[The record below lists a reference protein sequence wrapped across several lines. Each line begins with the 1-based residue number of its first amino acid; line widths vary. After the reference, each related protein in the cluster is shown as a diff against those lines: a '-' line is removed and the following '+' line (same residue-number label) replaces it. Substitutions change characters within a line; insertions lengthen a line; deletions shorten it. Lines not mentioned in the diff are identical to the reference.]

1 MVQTYDGKQNTLAS
15 RLEKS
20 NKYAGI
26 FTKTAQGLPGDSND
40 VFVQLGLYWQL
51 HLAYDG
57 GEKPMDFYNRFF
69 KAWKAGT
76 YFGGETNYQDRVART
91 ASAVA
96 NRNLTEFFTR
106 WGMTLSEGTRAALA
120 KYPAESRALWYL
132 SDQSRRDWLANIP
145 AGQGTVSLTAALEEE
160 KAVKLTIFPAFTQ
173 GKVQGYE
180 ILRNGVPIAF
190 TTEAVYTDTIGSANH
205 RTFAYSVRAYD
216 TLGNRVAEASAP
228 ELRIA
233 YDKTVPADAYTL
245 VRNGTTATFTMKEE
259 TPVSGL
265 KLAGAPASGEFTVAV
280 TDKDGKTTTARSGD
294 FGQGN
299 QAVDGRN
306 SYLAYFQKPGAEA
319 ADTRIWTYDAKT
331 VVVTGVPEGAD
342 IQLISYAGDDVAF
355 LENGAVGVLSKAYRY
370 GTEAGQVI
378 PAGTLIVTGAYRG
391 DPAYQTVKIEGRFT
405 RTVLTDGDDEV
416 KTITETRWLDGRA
429 LLFAEIPADGKVC
442 DISDGL
448 FIFIPNVQRE
458 AELQGEASGCNDASL
473 LPAQMRAVLSRTDQP
488 TLPDSQRVTAETLWI
503 NTPGGTDLPVIVL
516 EEGE

>member
-1 MVQTYDGKQNTLAS
+1 MDD
-15 RLEKS
+15 KS
-20 NKYAGI
+20 
-26 FTKTAQGLPGDSND
+26 
-40 VFVQLGLYWQL
+40 
-51 HLAYDG
+51 
-57 GEKPMDFYNRFF
+57 
-69 KAWKAGT
+69 
-76 YFGGETNYQDRVART
+76 
-91 ASAVA
+91 
-96 NRNLTEFFTR
+96 
-106 WGMTLSEGTRAALA
+106 
-120 KYPAESRALWYL
+120 
-132 SDQSRRDWLANIP
+132 
-145 AGQGTVSLTAALEEE
+145 
-160 KAVKLTIFPAFTQ
+160 
-173 GKVQGYE
+173 
-180 ILRNGVPIAF
+180 
-190 TTEAVYTDTIGSANH
+190 
-205 RTFAYSVRAYD
+205 
-216 TLGNRVAEASAP
+216 
-228 ELRIA
+228 
-233 YDKTVPADAYTL
+233 
-245 VRNGTTATFTMKEE
+245 
-259 TPVSGL
+259 
-265 KLAGAPASGEFTVAV
+265 
-280 TDKDGKTTTARSGD
+280 
-294 FGQGN
+294 
-299 QAVDGRN
+299 
-306 SYLAYFQKPGAEA
+306 SYLTYFQKPGAEA

>member
-1 MVQTYDGKQNTLAS
+1 
-15 RLEKS
+15 
-20 NKYAGI
+20 
-26 FTKTAQGLPGDSND
+26 
-40 VFVQLGLYWQL
+40 
-51 HLAYDG
+51 
-57 GEKPMDFYNRFF
+57 MD
-69 KAWKAGT
+69 
-76 YFGGETNYQDRVART
+76 
-91 ASAVA
+91 
-96 NRNLTEFFTR
+96 
-106 WGMTLSEGTRAALA
+106 
-120 KYPAESRALWYL
+120 
-132 SDQSRRDWLANIP
+132 I
-145 AGQGTVSLTAALEEE
+145 
-160 KAVKLTIFPAFTQ
+160 
-173 GKVQGYE
+173 
-180 ILRNGVPIAF
+180 
-190 TTEAVYTDTIGSANH
+190 
-205 RTFAYSVRAYD
+205 
-216 TLGNRVAEASAP
+216 
-228 ELRIA
+228 
-233 YDKTVPADAYTL
+233 
-245 VRNGTTATFTMKEE
+245 
-259 TPVSGL
+259 
-265 KLAGAPASGEFTVAV
+265 
-280 TDKDGKTTTARSGD
+280 
-294 FGQGN
+294 QGN
-299 QAVDGRN
+299 QAVDDKS
-306 SYLAYFQKPGAEA
+306 SYLTYFQKPGTEA

-378 PAGTLIVTGAYRG
+378 PAGTLIVTGTYRG